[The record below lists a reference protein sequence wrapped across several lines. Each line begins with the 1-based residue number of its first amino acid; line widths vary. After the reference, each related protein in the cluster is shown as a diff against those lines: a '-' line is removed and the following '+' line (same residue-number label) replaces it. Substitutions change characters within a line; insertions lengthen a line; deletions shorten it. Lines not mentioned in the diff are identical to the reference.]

1 MKKFEL
7 QNPALYV
14 SKEGKILTKSKAKKS
29 RDVITRVLSEDGEII
44 EEIEGAVDLTE
55 QEIDAIRTRYEVLKH
70 GSPKLQAIMDEYPEL
85 AEFHNVEELDT
96 SDDSEDFYSGD
107 RVTYYATQKNMK
119 PENVEVHYYDPT
131 KDTLFT
137 VKKKIRTLDN
147 ETVWKA
153 TASILDKIRD
163 KGQYYWVV
171 LDMLNPDGTHSYRS
185 ISKRKAL

>member
-14 SKEGKILTKSKAKKS
+14 GKDGKILTKSKAKKAKG
-29 RDVITRVLSEDGEII
+29 VVTRVLGEHGETI

-55 QEIDAIRTRYEVLKH
+55 AEIDAIRTRYEVIKH
-70 GSPKLQAIMDEYPEL
+70 GSPKLQHIMEEYPEL

-96 SDDSEDFYSGD
+96 SDDSEDFYSED
-107 RVTYYATQKNMK
+107 RVTYYATQQDLK
-119 PENVEVHYYDPT
+119 PDNVQVHYYNPKD
-131 KDTLFT
+131 DTLYT
-137 VKKKIRTLDN
+137 VKKKIRKLDN
-147 ETVWKA
+147 AVVW
-153 TASILDKIRD
+153 TAVAGILDKIRN